1 MSSNTTSAQTLSRR
15 RFLTIA
21 GAASAAGLG
30 LLATPGGA
38 LGFVLGPDQK
48 RWSDPAAWGG
58 VVPGA
63 GDVATVRGT
72 VVLDVSTRVAG
83 VVVEPGS
90 HLIFDDTLS
99 GTLESTGNVI
109 VRGTLTMRP
118 SSRSVVHRLVFPTV
132 EERAF
137 VGGGMDPV
145 ATDVGLW
152 VMDAG
157 RLDISGTP
165 RRPWT
170 RSAGSIDAGAT
181 SIELID
187 DPTGWAVGDE
197 IVLTPTQ
204 SPAVANHSMLFDQA
218 TVAAISGR
226 TVTLSKATSHAHP
239 AVTIAPGRTRTSEVL
254 NLSRNAR
261 IEGTAAGRTHVY
273 IRSTEAQRVD
283 YARIQHVGPRQ
294 PTGELAITGAVLGRY
309 GLHFHHSM
317 DGSRGSAVTGT
328 VVTQAGAH
336 AFVPH
341 MSNGVTFTS
350 CISHDTFDDAYW
362 WDGAADTRTNGH
374 PSHDVVW
381 QDCVASLVKCD
392 PTYRG
397 IRLAGFVLG
406 VGDGNIARG
415 CVATGVQ
422 GNVDAAGFNWPEVRA
437 GGIWTFEDCISHN
450 NKVHGIFT
458 WQNTDEI
465 HPLRRI
471 SSFHNGGAGMAH
483 GAYVNPYRY
492 AESVL
497 YANGAAS
504 VLMHANSSKA
514 LDGHGAILEG
524 LHCDGAGLHDY
535 AVVVV
540 KHSLAGTTP
549 TVMRS
554 CAFMGYRKA
563 AVGFVYEG
571 ANGPST
577 PELIDF
583 VDCWY
588 SGNEFW
594 LAPGIQPASLVRV
607 QDAQHGSLALRR
619 IDQPGTVNAAWNA
632 SVTPIAPFAA
642 SGGGTTPPPPPS
654 TTTTMPPTTSTST
667 TSTSSTTTSTTAPPQ
682 PARAPRGRGKP
693 RK

>member
-1 MSSNTTSAQTLSRR
+1 MSPHTSSAQTLSRR

-21 GAASAAGLG
+21 GAASAAGIG
-30 LLATPGGA
+30 LLTVPGGA

-58 VVPGA
+58 AVPGA
-63 GDVATVRGT
+63 GDVAVVRGNI
-72 VVLDVSTRVAG
+72 VLDVNTRVAG

-90 HLIFDDTLS
+90 QLLFDDTAS
-99 GTLESTGNVI
+99 RTLESTGNVI

-118 SSRSVVHRLVFPTV
+118 SSPSSTHRLAFPTV
-132 EERAF
+132 DERAF
-137 VGGGMDPV
+137 VGGGMDPLP
-145 ATDVGLW
+145 TDVGLW
-152 VMDAG
+152 VVDAG
-157 RLDISGTP
+157 RLDISGSP
-165 RRPWT
+165 RRPWI
-170 RSAGSIDAGAT
+170 RAAGAIGAGVT
-181 SIELID
+181 TFELAD

-197 IVLTPTQ
+197 VVLTPTH
-204 SPAVANHSMLFDQA
+204 SPSVANHSVLFDQA

-239 AVTIAPGRTRTSEVL
+239 AVTIAPGRTCTSEVL
-254 NLSRNAR
+254 NLTRNAR

-294 PTGELAITGAVLGRY
+294 PTGELAITKDVLGRY

-341 MSNGVTFTS
+341 MSDGITFTG

-374 PSHDVVW
+374 PSNDIVW

-392 PTYRG
+392 PSYRG

-406 VGDGNIARG
+406 VGDRNIARG

-422 GNVDAAGFNWPEVRA
+422 GNVDASGFNWPEVMA

-458 WQNTDEI
+458 WQNTDEV

-497 YANGAAS
+497 YANRTAS

-514 LDGHGAILEG
+514 TDGHGAILEG

-535 AVVVV
+535 AVMVV

-549 TVMRS
+549 TVMRN
-554 CAFMGYRKA
+554 CAFKGYRKA

-588 SGNEFW
+588 EGNEFW
-594 LAPGIQPASLVRV
+594 LAPGILPASLVRV
-607 QDAQHGSLALRR
+607 QDTQRGALALRR
-619 IDQPGTVNAAWNA
+619 VDQPGQVNSAWNA
-632 SVTPIAPFAA
+632 SVTTIAPFAT
-642 SGGGTTPPPPPS
+642 SGGGTPPPP
-654 TTTTMPPTTSTST
+654 TTTSTTTSTST
-667 TSTSSTTTSTTAPPQ
+667 TVQPTTTTTTSSTTTTQPPG
-682 PARAPRGRGKP
+682 PIKTNRGKP
-693 RK
+693 PRK